1 MFKRL
6 AGVKMITVNYKGNAQ
21 AISEIMGGQITTMFS
36 DALPAVQGL
45 KTGKIR
51 ALAVTSEQR
60 WPHTP
65 ELPTLAEEGI
75 KGFAAVNW
83 WGILFPAGVPRPIVD
98 KVAADLGKALATPG
112 VKSALAVLGVEAISS
127 TPEQFGA
134 FMASETTRWGKLIKE
149 AGLKVE

>member
-1 MFKRL
+1 
-6 AGVKMITVNYKGNAQ
+6 
-21 AISEIMGGQITTMFS
+21 MFS

-51 ALAVTSEQR
+51 ALAVTSAER

-83 WGILFPAGVPRPIVD
+83 WGILFPANTPRPIVD
-98 KVAADLGKALATPG
+98 KVAADLAKALATPS

-134 FMASETTRWGKLIKE
+134 FMASEQERWTKLIKE
-149 AGLKVE
+149 QHLESRKKK